1 MKKQTKLNTARFAL
15 WPAARGGFLFVFKNW
30 EYLLK
35 ISIPAILLQAVT
47 SYYLQMV
54 VTDISSIEVF
64 LWGLPASVLF
74 AWVTFSAVRFMVFGE
89 RLDRPSSKP
98 KDMVHWRG
106 CLQLSVILSLLFS
119 VAMVLVST
127 AMDVIAFDFK
137 NPDGFKS
144 FLLVTL
150 ILFMFWGLR
159 FAVLPIVAAAGY
171 PLKPF
176 FKQVAG
182 FDFSFRLIIMSLFCF
197 VPVAFIFQLVLMA
210 FIKDAMALTDM
221 ERIFIIIIGSP
232 FSLAI
237 LLILNAACVTALKEI
252 LGKK

>member
-1 MKKQTKLNTARFAL
+1 MKKQIKLNTARFAL
-15 WPAARGGFLFVFKNW
+15 WPAARGGFLFVFNNW

-47 SYYLQMV
+47 SYCLQMV
-54 VTDISSIEVF
+54 VTDTTPMQSF
-64 LWGLPASVLF
+64 LWGLPASILF
-74 AWVTFSAVRFMVFGE
+74 AWVTFATVRLMIFGE
-89 RLDRPSSKP
+89 RLDQASSKP
-98 KDMVHWRG
+98 KDMAHWRG

-119 VAMVLVST
+119 VAMVLISA
-127 AMDVIAFDFK
+127 AMDGIGFDFK
-137 NPDGFKS
+137 DPNGFKS

-159 FAVLPIVAAAGY
+159 FAVFPVVAAAGY

-176 FKQVAG
+176 FKQIAG

-210 FIKDAMALTDM
+210 FIKDAAALTDI
-221 ERIFIIIIGSP
+221 ERIFIIIVGAP
-232 FSLAI
+232 FSLFI

>member
-15 WPAARGGFLFVFKNW
+15 WPAARGGFLFVFNNW

-47 SYYLQMV
+47 SYCLQMV
-54 VTDISSIEVF
+54 ITDTTPMENF
-64 LWGLPASVLF
+64 LWGLPASILF
-74 AWVTFSAVRFMVFGE
+74 AWVIFAMVRFMIFGE
-89 RLDRPSSKP
+89 RLDKASSKP
-98 KDMVHWRG
+98 KDMSHWRG
-106 CLQLSVILSLLFS
+106 CLQLSVILALLFN
-119 VAMVLVST
+119 VAMVLMSA
-127 AMDVIAFDFK
+127 AMDGIGFDFK

-150 ILFMFWGLR
+150 ILLMFWGLR

-171 PLKPF
+171 PLRPF
-176 FKQVAG
+176 LKQVVG

-221 ERIFIIIIGSP
+221 EHIFIILIGSP

-237 LLILNAACVTALKEI
+237 LLILNASCVTALKEI